1 MDTGKG
7 ANTVISYLH
16 HYLENYGINA
26 ITVHLNADNCT
37 GQNKNNAVMQYLAWR
52 VLTDRN
58 RSIKISFLPVG
69 HTKFSPDWCFGLIKQ
84 RFRKTDV
91 GCLEGIATVVDDSS
105 HVNVPQLVGT
115 AEGRVIVQSF
125 DWAGFLNPFF
135 KSIKDIKKIHHFT
148 FEEQSLRGG
157 DLLIQATCTE
167 TPQSVRF
174 LRDTSISLP
183 SSMPPVIPPK
193 GLTADRQWYLYD
205 RIREFCPDN
214 CKDKACPKPSMP
226 KPAAAARNIP
236 EAPQGSSSDEF
247 SPPQKRRK
255 TTTRN

>member
-1 MDTGKG
+1 M
-7 ANTVISYLH
+7 
-16 HYLENYGINA
+16 
-26 ITVHLNADNCT
+26 
-37 GQNKNNAVMQYLAWR
+37 
-52 VLTDRN
+52 
-58 RSIKISFLPVG
+58 F
-69 HTKFSPDWCFGLIKQ
+69 
-84 RFRKTDV
+84 
-91 GCLEGIATVVDDSS
+91 
-105 HVNVPQLVGT
+105 VGT

-125 DWAGFLNPFF
+125 DLAGFLNPFF